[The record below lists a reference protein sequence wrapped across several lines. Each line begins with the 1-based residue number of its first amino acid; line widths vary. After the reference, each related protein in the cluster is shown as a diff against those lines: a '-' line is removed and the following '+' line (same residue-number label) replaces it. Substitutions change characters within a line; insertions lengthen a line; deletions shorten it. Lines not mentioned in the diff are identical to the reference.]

1 MLYVDGVCNPK
12 GSKVGITLE
21 GPRDIS
27 LEQSLRFDFKTFN
40 NEVEYEALIVGLKLA
55 KEVGVKKLRYRSDSK
70 LITGQVNRDFQAKDP
85 QMQRYYHLT
94 MCLFSCFEEYELKHI
109 SRENNDIA
117 NMLSKLESSKNM
129 EHHKTFIQE
138 ITPSIDRSNIFANQI
153 DNDS

>member
-1 MLYVDGVCNPK
+1 MFYIDKACNTK
-12 GSKVGITLE
+12 GSGAGITLE
-21 GPRDIS
+21 GPGDIS
-27 LEQSLRFDFKTFN
+27 LEQPLRFDFKTFN

>member
-85 QMQRYYHLT
+85 QFDECIPLQSVLNGPRWT
-94 MCLFSCFEEYELKHI
+94 
-109 SRENNDIA
+109 
-117 NMLSKLESSKNM
+117 
-129 EHHKTFIQE
+129 
-138 ITPSIDRSNIFANQI
+138 
-153 DNDS
+153 